1 MRDSFGF
8 FLTAEGAEGAEEEK
22 RERER
27 ERTYANNPVSER
39 NPV

>member
-27 ERTYANNPVSER
+27 TYANNPVSER